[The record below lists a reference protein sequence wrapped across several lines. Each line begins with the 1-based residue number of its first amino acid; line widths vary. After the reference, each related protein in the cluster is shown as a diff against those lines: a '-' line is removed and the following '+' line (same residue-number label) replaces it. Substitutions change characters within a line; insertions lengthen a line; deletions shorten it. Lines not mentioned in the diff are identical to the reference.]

1 MPRKGKQ
8 RRLDLTGQ
16 TFSNWTVL
24 KKGDIGLNGAIYW
37 ICRCKCGTEKSVQAG
52 SLRGGKSTGCGCVSW
67 IRHGQSFTPTGRAW
81 YGMRQRCGNP
91 NDKNYPSYGGRGIKV
106 CERWLESLENFVADM
121 GYAPK
126 GLTLDRIDVDGNYEP
141 SNCRWA
147 SRRTQQRNR
156 RNNPKV
162 EYKGQMVNIV
172 DLAEMHGLTNRTLRY
187 RLSNGWDLETA
198 LSTPQQAS

>member
-1 MPRKGKQ
+1 
-8 RRLDLTGQ
+8 
-16 TFSNWTVL
+16 
-24 KKGDIGLNGAIYW
+24 
-37 ICRCKCGTEKSVQAG
+37 
-52 SLRGGKSTGCGCVSW
+52 
-67 IRHGQSFTPTGRAW
+67 
-81 YGMRQRCGNP
+81 MRQRCGNP